1 MLNLTMGSGNFFSL
15 LIFRLGL
22 GLIVLLISSSLYGF
36 TPQDQ
41 SRIKQLQEDADRIG
55 KNNLDSVLLLLKMAE
70 DLAIKEDIQKVQAE
84 NAWIK
89 AKTYYSLRDY
99 AQSQKIGEQAIKIA
113 TPIKHFQVLGDAHN
127 LLGLLIKREG
137 RTDSAIDEYKLSLK
151 YKELLSDSLGIAKT
165 LQNMGLAFRALE
177 LHDSALVYYQ
187 KSIDI
192 KSVLNDT
199 LSLAKTIS
207 NLGTYYFDVG
217 KYQTAIEKFQ
227 EAVKIYSKGNHQE
240 DLARNY
246 NNVGS
251 AYLRLGYYQLALNFY
266 LKALDEYRA
275 LGLKLEEG
283 NTYYNIGA
291 LHSYMSNIPEA
302 LNYYLE
308 SLRIYESMDNDL
320 DKADVFL
327 GLGEVYLKD
336 NNPEDAL
343 KYYKMSEDLY
353 IKKGRPGDLA
363 LVQHGYGKAYAQLEQ
378 YQKAKA
384 YYQETILRKKE
395 QNDVNDLGNVYNSLA
410 VTNYKAK
417 EYNEALINYKKG
429 LEIAEELKLP
439 ALTRGSLIGLSEVYE
454 ALGDSKRAYQYRLQY
469 ETVKDSLDNVEKSRQ
484 LAEIREIYESEKKD
498 EQISQLELENQV
510 VNAKSEANA
519 ALAAKEAA
527 NKLVFIILAIAL
539 FVLALIFYFY
549 FRQRLVLTKL
559 KVNEEKESHNKEVNQ
574 LMVQQQTKT
583 LEAMVEGQEQERKRI
598 AKELHDHFG
607 SLMATVKVNLTTV
620 ASNKEVTPES
630 ELQMQHL
637 AKLVDQACVDIRSLS
652 HTMHVGISEAFGLVP
667 ALKDLTNSI
676 SQSGKIQVSFHASN
690 CAEKLDSTIEIT
702 AYRVIQ
708 ELVSNV
714 LKHAKATK
722 LTIQLTCLEDI
733 INIIVEDNGRG
744 FDADFLMKNS
754 QGMGLKSLQ
763 ERITELHGEFE
774 VDSRSEKGTT
784 VIIDLPISIEQ
795 TLLKV

>member
-1 MLNLTMGSGNFFSL
+1 
-15 LIFRLGL
+15 
-22 GLIVLLISSSLYGF
+22 
-36 TPQDQ
+36 
-41 SRIKQLQEDADRIG
+41 
-55 KNNLDSVLLLLKMAE
+55 MAE
-70 DLAIKEDIQKVQAE
+70 NLALKENVQKVQAE

-89 AKTYYSLRDY
+89 AKTYYGLRNY
-99 AQSQKIGEQAIKIA
+99 AESQKFGELAIKIA
-113 TPIKHFQVLGDAHN
+113 TPIKHYQVLGDSHN
-127 LLGLLIKREG
+127 LLGLLVKREG
-137 RTDSAIDEYKLSLK
+137 QIDSAIDEYKLSLK

-187 KSIDI
+187 RSIDI

-199 LSLAKTIS
+199 LSLALTIS

-217 KYQTAIEKFQ
+217 KYQTAITKFQ
-227 EAVKIYSKGNHQE
+227 EAIKIYSKGNHKE

-246 NNVGS
+246 NNVGG

-266 LKALDEYRA
+266 LKALSEYRT
-275 LGLKLEEG
+275 LDLKLEEG
-283 NTYYNIGA
+283 NTYYKIGA
-291 LHSYMSNIPEA
+291 LHSYMANIPEA
-302 LNYYLE
+302 LNYYSE
-308 SLRIYESMDNDL
+308 SLKIYESMDNDL

-336 NNPEDAL
+336 NNPEEAL

-363 LVQHGYGKAYAQLEQ
+363 LVRHGQGKAYARLKDFV
-378 YQKAKA
+378 KAKA
-384 YYQETILRKKE
+384 YYAESILNQSE
-395 QNDVNDLGNVYNSLA
+395 VNERVELGNIYNSLA
-410 VTNYKAK
+410 VTNYEVK
-417 EYNEALINYKKG
+417 EYKEALKNYEAG
-429 LEIAEELKLP
+429 LSIGRELRLP
-439 ALTRGSLIGLSEVYE
+439 SLVRGSLLGLSEVYQ
-454 ALGDSKRAYQYRLQY
+454 ALGNNSKALDFRIEY

-498 EQISQLELENQV
+498 EQISQLELENEV

-527 NKLVFIILAIAL
+527 NKLVFIVLAIAL

-559 KVNEEKESHNKEVNQ
+559 KINEEKESRNKEVNQ
-574 LMVQQQTKT
+574 LMIQQQTKT

-630 ELQMQHL
+630 EQQMQHL

-652 HTMHVGISEAFGLVP
+652 HSMHVGISEAFGLVP
-667 ALKDLTNSI
+667 ALRDLANSI
-676 SQSGKIQVSFHASN
+676 SQSGKIQVSFHSSN